1 MNVSRAFYSWQ
12 SQKDMQKLFLFER
25 ENDRIVTVFFSLKI
39 VLILQIFGF

>member
-1 MNVSRAFYSWQ
+1 MNVSRAFYSWH